1 MSATQAAE
9 QPLVVMKFG
18 GSSVANPDR
27 MKSVARR
34 IIEKRR
40 EGNRCVV
47 VVSAMGDTTDDLI
60 DLAKKVNEDPP
71 DREMDLLMSAG
82 EQISSALLA
91 MAIEADG
98 ERAAAFFAPQLGI
111 RTDGAHTKARIV
123 DIDGSR
129 LKKELDD
136 GNIVVCAGFQGLN
149 SQNDITTLGRG
160 GSDTTAVALAVALTA
175 DVCEIYTDVDGIYT
189 ADPRVVP
196 DARKIDRVFFDEML
210 ELASLGAKVMMN
222 RSIEFA
228 KKYNIPL
235 HVRSSLN
242 RNVGSMIVKEDEDTM
257 MERPIVR
264 AVAADKDQARI
275 TAIDL
280 PDVPGVA
287 AKLFGSLAEANINVD
302 MIVQTSSEKE
312 IGRND
317 ISFTVSSSD
326 LKRTVDR
333 LKPVIKDLGGGNIIF
348 GDDVSKISIVGVGM
362 RSHAGVAA
370 KMFKSLADAGINIEM
385 ISTSE
390 IKVSCIISRA
400 QSDDAVRRIHA
411 AFELGQPATVGA
423 GA

>member
-1 MSATQAAE
+1 VSGDRE
-9 QPLVVMKFG
+9 HRPLVVMKFG

-27 MKSVARR
+27 MKNVARR
-34 IIEKRR
+34 IIDKKR

-60 DLAKKVNEDPP
+60 DLSKKINADPP

-91 MAIEADG
+91 MAIQAEG
-98 ERAAAFFAPQLGI
+98 EKAAAFFAPQLGI
-111 RTDGAHTKARIV
+111 RTDSVHTKARIV
-123 DIDGSR
+123 EIDGTR
-129 LKKELDD
+129 LQKEITN
-136 GNIVVCAGFQGLN
+136 GNIAVCAGFQGLDA
-149 SQNDITTLGRG
+149 SNDITTLGRG
-160 GSDTTAVALAVALTA
+160 GSDTTAVALAVALKA
-175 DVCEIYTDVDGIYT
+175 DVCEVYTDVDGIYT

-196 DARKIDRVFFDEML
+196 EARKIERIYFDEML

-242 RNVGSMIVKEDEDTM
+242 GNAGSWIIEEEETPM

-287 AKLFGSLAEANINVD
+287 AKLFGGLAESNINVD
-302 MIVQTSSEKE
+302 MIVQSSSEHE
-312 IGRND
+312 IGKND
-317 ISFTVSSSD
+317 IAFTVASTD
-326 LKRTVDR
+326 LKRAVER
-333 LKPVIKDLGGGNIIF
+333 LKPVLKDLSGGSIVF
-348 GDDVSKISIVGVGM
+348 SDDVAKVSIVGVGM

-370 KMFKSLADAGINIEM
+370 KMFKSLAAAGVNIEM

-390 IKVSCIISRA
+390 IKVSCIISRSKA
-400 QSDDAVRRIHA
+400 DEAVRRLHA
-411 AFELGQPATVGA
+411 AFELGRQAPVAA

>member
-1 MSATQAAE
+1 
-9 QPLVVMKFG
+9 MKFG

-27 MKSVARR
+27 MKNVARR
-34 IIEKRR
+34 IIDKKR

-60 DLAKKVNEDPP
+60 DLSKKINADPP

-91 MAIEADG
+91 MAIQAEG
-98 ERAAAFFAPQLGI
+98 EKAAAFFAPQLGI
-111 RTDGAHTKARIV
+111 RTDSVHTKARIV
-123 DIDGSR
+123 EIDGTR
-129 LKKELDD
+129 LQKEITN
-136 GNIVVCAGFQGLN
+136 GNIAVCAGFQGLDA
-149 SQNDITTLGRG
+149 SNDITTLGRG
-160 GSDTTAVALAVALTA
+160 GSDTTAVALAVALKA
-175 DVCEIYTDVDGIYT
+175 DVCEVYTDVDGIYT

-196 DARKIDRVFFDEML
+196 EARKIERIYFDEML

-242 RNVGSMIVKEDEDTM
+242 GNAGSWIIEEEETPM

-287 AKLFGSLAEANINVD
+287 AKLFGGLAESNINVD
-302 MIVQTSSEKE
+302 MIVQSSSEHE
-312 IGRND
+312 IGKND
-317 ISFTVSSSD
+317 IAFTVASTD
-326 LKRTVDR
+326 LKRAVER
-333 LKPVIKDLGGGNIIF
+333 LKPVLKDLSGGSIVF
-348 GDDVSKISIVGVGM
+348 SDDVAKVSIVGVGM

-370 KMFKSLADAGINIEM
+370 KMFKSLAAAGVNIEM

-390 IKVSCIISRA
+390 IKVSCIISRSKA
-400 QSDDAVRRIHA
+400 DEAVRRLHA
-411 AFELGQPATVGA
+411 AFELGRQAPVAA

>member
-1 MSATQAAE
+1 M
-9 QPLVVMKFG
+9 VMKFG

-34 IIEKRR
+34 IIEKKR

-60 DLAKKVNEDPP
+60 DLSKKINPDPP

-91 MAIEADG
+91 MAIEAEG
-98 ERAAAFFAPQLGI
+98 EKAAAFFAPQLGI
-111 RTDGAHTKARIV
+111 RTDDVHTKARIV
-123 DIDGSR
+123 EIDGTR
-129 LKKELDD
+129 LKKEVSN
-136 GNIVVCAGFQGLN
+136 GNIAVCAGFQGLN
-149 SQNDITTLGRG
+149 SSNDITTLGRG
-160 GSDTTAVALAVALTA
+160 GSDTTAVALAVALQA
-175 DVCEIYTDVDGIYT
+175 DVCEVYTDVDGIYT

-196 DARKIDRVFFDEML
+196 DARKIDRIYFDEML
-210 ELASLGAKVMMN
+210 ELAGLGAKVMMN

-228 KKYNIPL
+228 KKYNVPL

-242 RNVGSMIVKEDEDTM
+242 RNVGSMIVKEEDPTM

-287 AKLFGSLAEANINVD
+287 AKLFGALAESSINVD
-302 MIVQTSSEKE
+302 MIVQSSSEQDTGK
-312 IGRND
+312 ND
-317 ISFTVSSSD
+317 ISFTVGSTD
-326 LKRTVDR
+326 LKRAVDR
-333 LKPVIKDLGGGNIIF
+333 LKSVTKELGGGNVVF
-348 GDDVSKISIVGVGM
+348 SDDVSKISIVGVGM

-370 KMFKSLADAGINIEM
+370 KMFDALAAAKINIEM

-400 QSDDAVRRIHA
+400 QTDEAVRRIHA
-411 AFELGQPATVGA
+411 AFDLGQTAAA
-423 GA
+423 GALA

>member
-1 MSATQAAE
+1 MSGDRE
-9 QPLVVMKFG
+9 HRPLVVMKFG

-27 MKSVARR
+27 MKNVARR
-34 IIEKRR
+34 IIDKKR

-60 DLAKKVNEDPP
+60 DLSKKINADPP

-91 MAIEADG
+91 MAIQAEG
-98 ERAAAFFAPQLGI
+98 EKAAAFFAPQLGI
-111 RTDGAHTKARIV
+111 RTDSVHTKARIV
-123 DIDGSR
+123 EIDGTR
-129 LKKELDD
+129 LQKEITN
-136 GNIVVCAGFQGLN
+136 GNIAVCAGFQGLDA
-149 SQNDITTLGRG
+149 SNDITTLGRG
-160 GSDTTAVALAVALTA
+160 GSDTTAVALAVALKA
-175 DVCEIYTDVDGIYT
+175 DVCEVYTDVDGIYT

-196 DARKIDRVFFDEML
+196 EARKIERIYFDEML

-242 RNVGSMIVKEDEDTM
+242 GNAGSWIIEEEETPM

-287 AKLFGSLAEANINVD
+287 AKLFGGLAESNINVD
-302 MIVQTSSEKE
+302 MIVQSSSEHE
-312 IGRND
+312 IGKND
-317 ISFTVSSSD
+317 IAFTVASTD
-326 LKRTVDR
+326 LKRAVER
-333 LKPVIKDLGGGNIIF
+333 LKPVLKDLSGGSIVF
-348 GDDVSKISIVGVGM
+348 SDDVAKVSIVGVGM

-370 KMFKSLADAGINIEM
+370 KMFKSLAAAGVNIEM

-390 IKVSCIISRA
+390 IKVSCIISRSKA
-400 QSDDAVRRIHA
+400 DEAVRRLHA
-411 AFELGQPATVGA
+411 AFELGRQAPVAA